1 MSSSMLSGKSISS
14 TISSATNDSMQPPP
28 GYIFQEIVNTTHA
41 NPNTCDTFEK

>member
-28 GYIFQEIVNTTHA
+28 GYIFQEIVLSN
-41 NPNTCDTFEK
+41 FSV